1 MEQDTIAPVGTSRVG
16 WFAAGALAVAAL
28 VALFLYADGYFDG
41 ASGVAASATDADR
54 TIIEAK

>member
-1 MEQDTIAPVGTSRVG
+1 MEQDMIAGGGTSRVG

-41 ASGVAASATDADR
+41 DTATASEASR

>member
-1 MEQDTIAPVGTSRVG
+1 MEQDMIAAGGASRVG

-28 VALFLYADGYFDG
+28 LALFLYADGYFDG
-41 ASGVAASATDADR
+41 DTATASGIEAGR

>member
-1 MEQDTIAPVGTSRVG
+1 MDQDTIAAGGASRVG

-28 VALFLYADGYFDG
+28 VALFLYADGYFDA
-41 ASGVAASATDADR
+41 ASGVASSADANR